1 VGGCEAAGSGT
12 HPGLAPDTNNHTCTK
27 PSRGKVPWPERKRKQ
42 MQMKKVLL
50 GGVASA
56 AVAVAIA
63 APDAGVVANAALAHA
78 DYSHCRVNASGAMWC
93 EDNGYTWDQD
103 PQGTYP
109 DNPYCSPYVHRV
121 QCGD

>member
-1 VGGCEAAGSGT
+1 
-12 HPGLAPDTNNHTCTK
+12 
-27 PSRGKVPWPERKRKQ
+27 

-50 GGVASA
+50 GGVAAA

-63 APDAGVVANAALAHA
+63 APTAGVAHA
-78 DYSHCRVNASGAMWC
+78 DYAKCSVNASGAMWC
-93 EDNGYTWDQD
+93 QD
-103 PQGTYP
+103 WETGQSWEQSPEGTYP

>member
-1 VGGCEAAGSGT
+1 MDAPGGLRGGGLRNSSRPRPET
-12 HPGLAPDTNNHTCTK
+12 DNHPYTK

-50 GGVASA
+50 GGLASA

-63 APDAGVVANAALAHA
+63 APAHA
-78 DYSHCRVNASGAMWC
+78 DYPHCRVNASGAMWC
-93 EDNGYTWDQD
+93 EDNGYTWEQE

-109 DNPYCSPYVHRV
+109 DNPYCGTPYAPVHSV